1 MKVSKLALVCLVM
14 LAVLAGCKS
23 SRKATGEGGAEA
35 KEGRALLEAVEEGA
49 LEFHTLS
56 ARLSADLKLQD
67 GKELGSRVELK
78 MVRDSMIQLSVQPF
92 LGIEVFRLELT
103 TDTVRLIDRMGKRYV
118 AERYSGLLEQS
129 PVDFNFYNLQ
139 ALFINRIFLPGQ
151 ADFTKKEY
159 NRFRMSR
166 APEYTEFKATDRGKL
181 FYTFRIDREEK
192 LARTEINDA
201 EGRFSLAWR
210 YADFQTYGQQLFPV
224 SMNADVVVDNR
235 NVGGLSLYYSRIQ
248 LDKTLKFSNEQLRKY
263 RRVTLEEILKS
274 L

>member
-1 MKVSKLALVCLVM
+1 
-14 LAVLAGCKS
+14 
-23 SRKATGEGGAEA
+23 
-35 KEGRALLEAVEEGA
+35 
-49 LEFHTLS
+49 
-56 ARLSADLKLQD
+56 
-67 GKELGSRVELK
+67 
-78 MVRDSMIQLSVQPF
+78 
-92 LGIEVFRLELT
+92 
-103 TDTVRLIDRMGKRYV
+103 
-118 AERYSGLLEQS
+118 
-129 PVDFNFYNLQ
+129 
-139 ALFINRIFLPGQ
+139 
-151 ADFTKKEY
+151 
-159 NRFRMSR
+159 MSR